1 MEWGD
6 DESRIKEEIS
16 MCLVFEK
23 DHYCMGAGERKKS
36 QVCVW
41 CPNFIK
47 YRKKRRT
54 IKMET
59 TAIEASLAR
68 QEEQIKGLAR
78 RMDNLEKLTESVNKL
93 AISVERLTA
102 QQATTDSQIETL
114 TGDVNDLKA
123 KPAKRWDTVIA
134 AIISALIGAGI
145 TLLIKG

>member
-1 MEWGD
+1 MVMD
-6 DESRIKEEIS
+6 TQEI
-16 MCLVFEK
+16 
-23 DHYCMGAGERKKS
+23 GA
-36 QVCVW
+36 
-41 CPNFIK
+41 
-47 YRKKRRT
+47 
-54 IKMET
+54 
-59 TAIEASLAR
+59 ALAR

-102 QQATTDSQIETL
+102 QQAATDTQIETL
-114 TGDVNDLKA
+114 TGDVNEIKA

>member
-1 MEWGD
+1 MD
-6 DESRIKEEIS
+6 IQEI
-16 MCLVFEK
+16 
-23 DHYCMGAGERKKS
+23 GA
-36 QVCVW
+36 
-41 CPNFIK
+41 
-47 YRKKRRT
+47 
-54 IKMET
+54 
-59 TAIEASLAR
+59 ALAR

-102 QQATTDSQIETL
+102 QQAATDTQIETL
-114 TGDVNDLKA
+114 TGDMNELKE

>member
-1 MEWGD
+1 MAMD
-6 DESRIKEEIS
+6 TQEI
-16 MCLVFEK
+16 
-23 DHYCMGAGERKKS
+23 GA
-36 QVCVW
+36 
-41 CPNFIK
+41 
-47 YRKKRRT
+47 
-54 IKMET
+54 
-59 TAIEASLAR
+59 ALAR

-102 QQATTDSQIETL
+102 QQAATDTQIETL
-114 TGDVNDLKA
+114 TGDMNELKE